1 MLLVLVLLS
10 LATAT
15 TTSSSKI
22 CTDKAASIFI
32 FSLIASE
39 GSFCSGFDAM
49 GRNKQQEYK

>member
-15 TTSSSKI
+15 SSSKI
-22 CTDKAASIFI
+22 CTDRAASIFI